1 MEVIVPWP
9 VFVVDIFLLLAIGYA
24 IVFLIRRLNKYGDP
38 QLNAF
43 IKLSLIFLVI
53 GELGRISDLV
63 DDFCCAGL
71 FDIFQYATY
80 FVSIVG
86 IIYSLIHYV
95 RLLEVKYLPTVTKV
109 PKLQS
114 SFKAHIIFSKNR
126 LLDVIDV
133 LKEGDFPVLA
143 ITRSPDFYS
152 GLNRE
157 NVSVIWV
164 TQSGKGVAPTALHVL
179 QGVIIDFVR
188 GNPGSVVIIDCLEYL
203 MLYNDFKSVF
213 KFLSALKDYVV
224 IQHGSGL
231 IVFVDEE
238 VLTRQ
243 EKALLLKEFEPL

>member
-143 ITRSPDFYS
+143 ITRSPDFI
-152 GLNRE
+152 R
-157 NVSVIWV
+157 VSI
-164 TQSGKGVAPTALHVL
+164 GKT
-179 QGVIIDFVR
+179 
-188 GNPGSVVIIDCLEYL
+188 
-203 MLYNDFKSVF
+203 
-213 KFLSALKDYVV
+213 FLSY
-224 IQHGSGL
+224 GSRRVERASHRRPSTSFRELSL
-231 IVFVDEE
+231 ISYGGIPA
-238 VLTRQ
+238 Q
-243 EKALLLKEFEPL
+243 S